1 VAKRRRW
8 LRRTL
13 LGVAVVSLATG
24 VVLGGM
30 LAYDLT
36 WGNVVSD
43 RTAKQLATE
52 LREVWVDE
60 RTTTKPERVA
70 LDAVTPL
77 AEPAINE
84 AFALLYVP
92 RSNATASWLT

>member
-1 VAKRRRW
+1 MANRRRW
-8 LRRTL
+8 LRRAL
-13 LGVAVVSLATG
+13 LAVAVVSVVAG

-60 RTTTKPERVA
+60 RTPAALERVA

-77 AEPAINE
+77 AAPSIDEP
-84 AFALLYVP
+84 FALLYVP
-92 RSNATASWLT
+92 RLVDDGGGR